1 MRSYDRDGR
10 WSTSTVLVSLFLG
23 FTIGF
28 MACHKL
34 YSAGGVGNELFSS
47 RVNNK
52 VN

>member
-1 MRSYDRDGR
+1 VRSYDRDGR

-34 YSAGGVGNELFSS
+34 YSAGGMSHELFSS
-47 RVNNK
+47 WVNIK